1 MDSLTKANSMAEASS
16 SSAVAKGIFVLG
28 VHRSGTSACTR
39 VLNLLGCALSGNLL
53 GAGEGNDRGHWEA
66 IEAISLND
74 EMLASA
80 GSSHEDW
87 GEVNPDWKSSAIRSQ
102 MVEKASAV
110 LADHAKIGPLFAL
123 KDPRMCRLADVWLEA
138 AVAAAVE
145 PHVLIMLR
153 NPLEVMASLDARD
166 LMAEGYAEL
175 LWLRHVLDAEHYS
188 RGHKRLFYR
197 YDQLMANG
205 QSLIGKIKGAFD
217 IALPRNTPKVH
228 AEINKFLSNSHRHH
242 HADPAVVLD
251 DLTRSSWLRE
261 TFRIMLAWSENGES
275 EVDYAALD
283 EIRAELNRS
292 HSVFARLLLT
302 SEMTGEVGSGA
313 HLRNELGALRQQ
325 IADQTEALQLAADTT
340 EREKAL
346 AKQNEAELSAEL
358 ERLRAG
364 LGEAQAAASLSDRAR
379 AEAEDRHARVLEEHG
394 KQQLQ
399 NAELSGRV
407 DSLQSTIVQRQ
418 EELSQML
425 SQLSEAERQRLRA
438 EFDLEREREQR
449 LAWEKEIERAQ
460 DEVASLQL
468 KLADEQKA
476 ARKNA
481 DALSSDLMRLNQMLE
496 TQKGV
501 AYEAEAARIECER
514 KLSARFNELARL
526 AVIVSEESGR
536 ANSLE
541 SEVEWLREAH
551 KLEQGFPAWWGF
563 MPKSWQQKR
572 IHRRYAREG
581 LFDATAYLEMYPD
594 VAAFGMDPIRHYILH
609 GMVEGRMR
617 TVPS

>member
-1 MDSLTKANSMAEASS
+1 MDSLTKASSMAEANS
-16 SSAVAKGIFVLG
+16 SSAIAKGIFVLG
-28 VHRSGTSACTR
+28 MHRSGTSACTR
-39 VLNLLGCALSGNLL
+39 VLNLLGCSLSGNLL
-53 GAGEGNDRGHWEA
+53 GEGEGNEKGHWEA

-138 AVAAAVE
+138 AAAANVE

-153 NPLEVMASLDARD
+153 NPLEVIASLDARD

-197 YDQLMANG
+197 YDQLIANG
-205 QSLIGKIKGAFD
+205 QSLIGKIKGVFN

-228 AEINKFLSNSHRHH
+228 AEINNFLSSSHRHH
-242 HADPAVVLD
+242 HADPAMVLD
-251 DLTRSSWLRE
+251 DLTRSSWLRQ
-261 TFRIMLAWSENGES
+261 TYRIMSDWSQNGENKA
-275 EVDYAALD
+275 DYAILD

-313 HLRNELGALRQQ
+313 HLRNELGTLRQQ
-325 IADQTEALQLAADTT
+325 IADQTEALQIAEDAT
-340 EREKAL
+340 EREKAS
-346 AKQNEAELSAEL
+346 ARQNEAEFLAEL

-364 LGEAQAAASLSDRAR
+364 LVEAQAAASLSDQAR
-379 AEAEDRHARVLEEHG
+379 TEAEDRYAKAQEELG

-418 EELSQML
+418 EELSQL
-425 SQLSEAERQRLRA
+425 LFQLSEAEQKRLRA
-438 EFDLEREREQR
+438 EFELEREREQR
-449 LAWEKEIERAQ
+449 LALQQSMEAAKAEIAALQAELEEAANQ
-460 DEVASLQL
+460 TAAEVALRHEEAQRLSQQAS
-468 KLADEQKA
+468 KSESA
-476 ARKNA
+476 AK
-481 DALSSDLMRLNQMLE
+481 
-496 TQKGV
+496 
-501 AYEAEAARIECER
+501 EAEGARIASER
-514 KLSARFNELARL
+514 KLTARFEELARL
-526 AVIVSEESGR
+526 TAILADESRKAEMSENQS
-536 ANSLE
+536 A
-541 SEVEWLREAH
+541 WLREVH
-551 KLEQGFPAWWGF
+551 RLEESFPTWWSL
-563 MPKSWQQKR
+563 MPQSW
-572 IHRRYAREG
+572 RRRRTYQRYLRAG
-581 LFDATAYLEMYPD
+581 LFDAVAYLNTYPD
-594 VAAFGMDPIRHYILH
+594 VAEQGMDPIRHYILH
-609 GMVEGRMR
+609 GMAEGRVR
-617 TVPS
+617 TL

>member
-28 VHRSGTSACTR
+28 MHRSGTSACTR
-39 VLNLLGCALSGNLL
+39 VLNLLGCVLSGNLL
-53 GAGEGNDRGHWEA
+53 GGGEGNEKGHWEA

-87 GEVNPDWKSSAIRSQ
+87 GEVNPDWKASAIRSQ
-102 MVEKASAV
+102 LVEKASAV

-138 AVAAAVE
+138 AAAAAVE

-228 AEINKFLSNSHRHH
+228 AEISKFLSSSHRHH

-251 DLTRSSWLRE
+251 DLTRSSWLRQ
-261 TFRIMLAWSENGES
+261 TYRIMLDWSQNGENKA
-275 EVDYAALD
+275 DYPALD

-292 HSVFARLLLT
+292 HAVFARLLLT
-302 SEMTGEVGSGA
+302 SEMTGEVGSGTN
-313 HLRNELGALRQQ
+313 LRNELGTLRQQ
-325 IADQTEALQLAADTT
+325 VADQIEALQLAADAT

-358 ERLRAG
+358 ERLREG
-364 LGEAQAAASLSDRAR
+364 LREAQAAASLSDRAR
-379 AEAEDRHARVLEEHG
+379 TEAEDGNAKVLEELG

-418 EELSQML
+418 EELSQLL

-438 EFDLEREREQR
+438 EFDLEREQESRRALEQNIAALKAELIEAAEQTAKDAAQRHEETQR
-449 LAWEKEIERAQ
+449 LSQ
-460 DEVASLQL
+460 QVA
-468 KLADEQKA
+468 KLE
-476 ARKNA
+476 
-481 DALSSDLMRLNQMLE
+481 SSV
-496 TQKGV
+496 K
-501 AYEAEAARIECER
+501 EAEAAKTATER
-514 KLSARFNELARL
+514 KLSARFDELARL
-526 AVIVSEESGR
+526 TAIISDEASR
-536 ANSLE
+536 ADAAE
-541 SEVEWLREAH
+541 SEMQWLRDVRQ
-551 KLEQGFPAWWGF
+551 LEEGFPTWWQL
-563 MPKSWQQKR
+563 MPKRWRQRWANQ
-572 IHRRYAREG
+572 RYLHAG
-581 LFDATAYLEMYPD
+581 LFDAYAYIELYPD
-594 VAAFGMDPIRHYILH
+594 VDKARMDPVRHYVIH
-609 GMVEGRMR
+609 GISENRQR
-617 TVPS
+617 PIPSR